1 MNPTYLGLAAGAVTS
16 VAVIPQVVKS
26 FRSRHVRDISI
37 WQPVLLVI
45 GTGLWLVYGLVL
57 GDIPLILANSFS
69 VLCNSMLIVMKIMF
83 IDNDNQ
89 DSGDTIE
96 EKVRTG
102 EEI

>member
-1 MNPTYLGLAAGAVTS
+1 LNPTYLGLAAGAVTS

-26 FRSRHVRDISI
+26 YRSRHVRDISI

-45 GTGLWLVYGLVL
+45 GTGLWLVYGLIL

-69 VLCNSMLIVMKIMF
+69 IFCNSMLILMKIMF
-83 IDNDNQ
+83 IDNDKQ

>member
-1 MNPTYLGLAAGAVTS
+1 LNPTYLGLTAGAVTS

-26 FRSRHVRDISI
+26 YRSRHVRDISI
-37 WQPVLLVI
+37 WQPVLLVL
-45 GTGLWLVYGLVL
+45 GTGLWLVYGLIL

-69 VLCNSMLIVMKIMF
+69 ILCNSMLIVMKIMF
-83 IDNDNQ
+83 IDNDKQ

>member
-26 FRSRHVRDISI
+26 YRSRHVRDISI

-45 GTGLWLVYGLVL
+45 GTGLWLVYGLIL

-69 VLCNSMLIVMKIMF
+69 IFCNSMLIVMKIMF
-83 IDNDNQ
+83 IDNDKQ

>member
-26 FRSRHVRDISI
+26 YRSRHVRDISI

-45 GTGLWLVYGLVL
+45 GTGLWLVYGLIL

-69 VLCNSMLIVMKIMF
+69 IFCNSMLILMKIMF
-83 IDNDNQ
+83 IDNDKQ
-89 DSGDTIE
+89 DSSDTIE

>member
-26 FRSRHVRDISI
+26 YRSRHVRDISI

-45 GTGLWLVYGLVL
+45 GTGLWLVYGLIL

-69 VLCNSMLIVMKIMF
+69 IFCNSMLILMKIMF
-83 IDNDNQ
+83 IDNDKQ

>member
-26 FRSRHVRDISI
+26 YRSRHVRDISI

-45 GTGLWLVYGLVL
+45 GTGLWPVYGLIL

-69 VLCNSMLIVMKIMF
+69 IFCNSMLILMKIMF
-83 IDNDNQ
+83 IDNDKQ

>member
-1 MNPTYLGLAAGAVTS
+1 MNPTYLGLAAGAVTC

-26 FRSRHVRDISI
+26 YRSRHVRDISI
-37 WQPVLLVI
+37 WQPVLLVL
-45 GTGLWLVYGLVL
+45 GTGLWLVYGLIL

-69 VLCNSMLIVMKIMF
+69 IFCNSMLIVMKIMF
-83 IDNDNQ
+83 IDNDKQ

>member
-1 MNPTYLGLAAGAVTS
+1 LNPTYLGLAAGAVTS

-26 FRSRHVRDISI
+26 YRSRHVRDISI
-37 WQPVLLVI
+37 WQPVLLVL
-45 GTGLWLVYGLVL
+45 GTGLWLVYGLIL

-69 VLCNSMLIVMKIMF
+69 IFCNSMLILMKIMF
-83 IDNDNQ
+83 IDNDKQ